1 MRKSLIFSTF
11 AYRKRGK
18 IPLTPNQ
25 IKPKVMMYRVKCTS
39 CEAMVKATYQGSRI
53 YFVRDAKNVYAEVRT
68 EAEAKAI
75 VILEK
80 ASETQAEAV
89 EQLAYIRD
97 YVNSKLDV

>member
-1 MRKSLIFSTF
+1 
-11 AYRKRGK
+11 
-18 IPLTPNQ
+18 
-25 IKPKVMMYRVKCTS
+25 
-39 CEAMVKATYQGSRI
+39 MVKAIYQGSKI

-89 EQLAYIRD
+89 EQLQYIRD